1 MEMSSRLLELMSV
14 TEERDQFENKFE
26 GLNVS
31 IIIDCIKKDVT
42 QSK

>member
-26 GLNVS
+26 GLNVP
-31 IIIDCIKKDVT
+31 IIIDRIKKDVT